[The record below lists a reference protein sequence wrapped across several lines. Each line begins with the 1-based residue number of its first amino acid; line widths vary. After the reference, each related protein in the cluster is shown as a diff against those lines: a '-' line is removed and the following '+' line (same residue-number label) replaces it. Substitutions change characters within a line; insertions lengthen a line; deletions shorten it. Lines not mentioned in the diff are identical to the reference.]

1 MKAWN
6 SCFINKPFYASAV
19 DKGGDTMFK
28 KGKIGYLFMLMLLLS
43 LLAGCGASS
52 SDKMMTTTE
61 AAEEAMYSYS
71 EDIYPSEMVMEEAAA
86 VEEAGSGSE
95 SIEVKETERKLIRNV
110 NMDVETENFD
120 ELMKSVSVKT
130 QALGGYIENSR
141 IYNGSSYYDE
151 RRNADLTLRIPS
163 ENLDNFLSAVSET
176 CNVISQNESV
186 EDVTLQYVDL
196 KSHKDA
202 LLTEQDRL
210 LELLEQAETVEDI
223 ITIESRLSEV
233 RYQLESME
241 SQLRTLDNQVSYS
254 TVYLYI
260 QEVKRYTPVK
270 ERTVWEKIS
279 DGFVESL
286 IDVGE
291 GIGNFFINLI
301 INIPY
306 LVVWA
311 VVIIVLILIIKW
323 LRNFTKKRRQKKAD
337 KKEKA
342 VAEVQTKKPV
352 EPTNC
357 NEK

>member
-1 MKAWN
+1 MKN
-6 SCFINKPFYASAV
+6 
-19 DKGGDTMFK
+19 
-28 KGKIGYLFMLMLLLS
+28 
-43 LLAGCGASS
+43 
-52 SDKMMTTTE
+52 
-61 AAEEAMYSYS
+61 
-71 EDIYPSEMVMEEAAA
+71 
-86 VEEAGSGSE
+86 
-95 SIEVKETERKLIRNV
+95 
-110 NMDVETENFD
+110 
-120 ELMKSVSVKT
+120 VSVKT
-130 QALGGYIENSR
+130 QTLGGYIENSR

-163 ENLDNFLSAVSET
+163 ENLDGFLSAVSET

-196 KSHKDA
+196 KSHKEA
-202 LLTEQDRL
+202 LLTEQERL

-301 INIPY
+301 INLPY

-311 VVIIVLILIIKW
+311 VVITIMVLAIKW
-323 LRNFTKKRRQKKAD
+323 FRSLAKKRKLKKAD
-337 KKEKA
+337 KKTKA
-342 VAEVQTKKPV
+342 LSEIQMKEPV
-352 EPTNC
+352 ENSGSD
-357 NEK
+357 EK

>member
-1 MKAWN
+1 ML
-6 SCFINKPFYASAV
+6 
-19 DKGGDTMFK
+19 K
-28 KGKIGYLFMLMLLLS
+28 KGKISYLLITMLLLL
-43 LLAGCGASS
+43 LLAGCGGSS
-52 SDKMMTTTE
+52 SEKMMTTE
-61 AAEEAMYSYS
+61 ATTEEAMYYS

-86 VEEAGSGSE
+86 MEESGSGSE
-95 SIEVKETERKLIRNV
+95 AVEVKETERKLIRNV
-110 NMDVETENFD
+110 NMDVETESFD
-120 ELMKSVSVKT
+120 ELMSNVSSKT
-130 QALGGYIENSR
+130 QAMGGYIENSR
-141 IYNGSSYYDE
+141 IYNGSAYYDE

-163 ENLDNFLSAVSET
+163 ERLDDFLSAVSET

-202 LLTEQDRL
+202 LLTEQERL

-223 ITIESRLSEV
+223 ITIEGRLSEV

-279 DGFVESL
+279 DGFTESL
-286 IDVGE
+286 FDVAE

-301 INIPY
+301 IKLPY

-311 VVIIVLILIIKW
+311 VVIIIVILAIKW
-323 LRNFTKKRRQKKAD
+323 FRALAQKRKQKKEEKNAE
-337 KKEKA
+337 KIKKGKAAKEKA
-342 VAEVQTKKPV
+342 DIPADNATENQECEDK
-352 EPTNC
+352 
-357 NEK
+357 